1 MRDGRRQAVRVVQV
15 GTSVLSALA
24 GLGGRATLS
33 ELASSVHL
41 PLSKA
46 HRYLKALIGSGFVEQ
61 EESTGYYRLGA
72 EALSVGLAALAGIDV
87 VAVAAARIDALSS
100 LLNETII
107 LSIWANQGATVVHV
121 KEPLRRVTVVTR
133 IGSVLPLL
141 SSASGL
147 VFAAFL
153 PPEESKV
160 NIRHTS
166 KQAAAVLDERLRAI
180 RREGIAAVQSLFFPG
195 IDALAAPI
203 FDAAGRIAAVITVLG
218 PATSF
223 DVSIDGK
230 IARQLMAAA
239 AAVGAGIGY
248 KAR

>member
-1 MRDGRRQAVRVVQV
+1 
-15 GTSVLSALA
+15 
-24 GLGGRATLS
+24 
-33 ELASSVHL
+33 
-41 PLSKA
+41 
-46 HRYLKALIGSGFVEQ
+46 
-61 EESTGYYRLGA
+61 
-72 EALSVGLAALAGIDV
+72 VGLAALAGIDV
-87 VAVAAARIDALSS
+87 VAVAAARIAALSS

-160 NIRHTS
+160 NARHTS

-195 IDALAAPI
+195 IDA
-203 FDAAGRIAAVITVLG
+203 AGRIAAVITVLG

-230 IARQLMAAA
+230 IARQLVAAA